1 MRSIHGLCVSPRD
14 VRNSV
19 ISVLSKSTIAAQCT
33 VFRRFESTA
42 QEWRPFRELCSVTTS
57 VTSPGAT
64 LSVCTPPS
72 VSDAPVHSRT
82 DTHSP
87 YFKTSQTAP
96 SSTCLLSY
104 LPPSLPGSQIPTV
117 SAHVNSEITG
127 HAHTHVCFAF
137 KRVISLCT
145 QAVLRVFFFC
155 ACVVGQCQKTKRAGF
170 KAKKTRTEVHEEM
183 CRDDGRDIGG
193 ASLCNDKGGGR
204 VVFGP
209 VSLASAGPASVITNL
224 SPNKSQLSSAAWPEL
239 PSDQLRQESPSRCL
253 RPV

>member
-1 MRSIHGLCVSPRD
+1 MSQRD

-19 ISVLSKSTIAAQCT
+19 ISSLSKSTIAAQCT

-57 VTSPGAT
+57 MTSPGAT

-72 VSDAPVHSRT
+72 VSDALVHSRT
-82 DTHSP
+82 ETHSP
-87 YFKTSQTAP
+87 YFRTSQTAP

-145 QAVLRVFFFC
+145 QAVLRGFFV
-155 ACVVGQCQKTKRAGF
+155 CVLSDNARKQSKWASKQKTEN
-170 KAKKTRTEVHEEM
+170 EVREEM
-183 CRDDGRDIGG
+183 CRDDGHNIGG
-193 ASLCNDKGGGR
+193 ASLCNDKVGTCCFWCRFSGQRRSGLSNPKPLPQQKSA
-204 VVFGP
+204 FFCH
-209 VSLASAGPASVITNL
+209 LA
-224 SPNKSQLSSAAWPEL
+224 PN
-239 PSDQLRQESPSRCL
+239 PSD
-253 RPV
+253 

>member
-1 MRSIHGLCVSPRD
+1 MSPRD

-19 ISVLSKSTIAAQCT
+19 ISSLSKSTIAAQCT

-57 VTSPGAT
+57 MTSPGAT

-72 VSDAPVHSRT
+72 VSDALVHSRT

-87 YFKTSQTAP
+87 YFRTSQTAP

-145 QAVLRVFFFC
+145 QAVLRVFLC
-155 ACVVGQCQKTKRAGF
+155 VCVVGQCRKTKQAGF
-170 KAKKTRTEVHEEM
+170 KAKNRE
-183 CRDDGRDIGG
+183 
-193 ASLCNDKGGGR
+193 
-204 VVFGP
+204 
-209 VSLASAGPASVITNL
+209 
-224 SPNKSQLSSAAWPEL
+224 
-239 PSDQLRQESPSRCL
+239 
-253 RPV
+253 